1 MANKK
6 KLVLSI
12 DGGGIRGIIPGQFIV
27 KMEEAFNIKVAEE
40 FDLFAG
46 TSTGGILTCAY
57 LLPNG
62 EASAGPKYTSEQVV
76 NLYLENG
83 DKIFDIPFFHK
94 IRSVGGVLD
103 EKYPSD
109 GIEGI
114 LNTYFGDAW
123 LKDLLKPTVITSYDI
138 VRRKGHFFKQQKSVE
153 NAAHNFKVKDAARAT
168 SAAPTY
174 FECAKIF
181 NELGGGNE
189 DNEFAL
195 IDGGVFVNNPA
206 LAAYAEGRNILK
218 NDDDSACTAKDMK
231 ILSLGTGFTRKEYKY
246 DKAKNWGMA
255 EWVQPIIDIMMSGG
269 AEVADYQLKAIY
281 DSVDEPKQ
289 YMRANIDLKKFDSVD
304 PDMDNASKE
313 NMDELKAVGDNM
325 FEENRD
331 QLEAWLEL

>member
-1 MANKK
+1 MASKK

-27 KMEEAFNIKVAEE
+27 KMEETFNLKVAEV

-57 LLPNG
+57 LLPG
-62 EASAGPKYTSEQVV
+62 GASGDPKYNSEQVV
-76 NLYLENG
+76 DLYLKNG

-94 IRSVGGVLD
+94 IRTAGGVLD
-103 EKYPSD
+103 EKYPSA
-109 GIEGI
+109 GIEGV
-114 LNTYFGDAW
+114 LNTYFGEAW

-138 VRRKGHFFKQQKSVE
+138 VRRKGHFFKQQKAIE
-153 NAAHNFKVKDAARAT
+153 NEDYNFKVKDVARST

-174 FECAKIF
+174 FECAKIY
-181 NELGGGNE
+181 NELGGNSE

-218 NDDDSACTAKDMK
+218 NEDGSDCTAKDMK
-231 ILSLGTGFTRKEYKY
+231 ILSLGTGFTRKEYTY

-255 EWVQPIIDIMMSGG
+255 QWVQPIIDIMMSGG

-281 DSVDEPKQ
+281 DSVDERDQ
-289 YMRANIDLKKFDSVD
+289 YLRANIDLKDHESVD
-304 PDMDNASKE
+304 PDMDNASPE
-313 NMDELKAVGDNM
+313 NMENLKEVGNIM
-325 FEENRD
+325 FETYRD
-331 QLEAWLEL
+331 QIEAWLAL